1 MHGRNV
7 IQQFID
13 AKDKSFANVGKFL
26 SFVNEVNFPV
36 EQYDPCVWDLG
47 FVDEVK
53 ISVEFKWHK
62 FLLEKFDLLMRKSF
76 DLGVHFGN
84 SNSDESE

>member
-13 AKDKSFANVGKFL
+13 AKDKSFANVRKFL

-36 EQYDPCVWDLG
+36 EQNDPCVWDLG

-53 ISVEFKWHK
+53 ISVEFKRYK
-62 FLLEKFDLLMRKSF
+62 FLLEKFDLLIS
-76 DLGVHFGN
+76 
-84 SNSDESE
+84 